1 MTKQERVLITFGI
14 LIYSLLVI
22 FSYAHV
28 DLNLTLSQNTTALL
42 FIKNMQALGYYNRPL
57 STIIFI
63 LLIIFLFSFFIVNL
77 ILASKKN
84 LTIKYIFTITV
95 LLTAILVFAYP
106 FLSSDIFNYMFD
118 AKIILKYHLNPY
130 THKALDF
137 PADDWIRFMRWTHR
151 YSPYGPVWL
160 LISIVP
166 SLLGFG
172 KFILTILAFKI
183 LVGIFHFANTI
194 IIYRILKKIKSN
206 EVLLGVAFYALNPLF
221 LIEGVVNGH
230 NDVILATSLLLTVYF
245 IVYKKVNLSTF
256 IMAIGFLIKYLPV
269 LTLPGLLLLAI
280 KKISIEKFI
289 ILNFIMLLLFTIIVS
304 TFPLTVPF
312 ISKGST
318 QVQFQPWYLFW
329 AIPYISLLGNKKLM
343 LISITLCFGANL
355 RYLPFLYY
363 GEWSQPGTIMFMKII
378 TFIPT
383 IILFPLIIL
392 NKFVRK

>member
-1 MTKQERVLITFGI
+1 MNLSEKI
-14 LIYSLLVI
+14 LIFFGVLAYFLLTVISYS
-22 FSYAHV
+22 YV

-63 LLIIFLFSFFIVNL
+63 LLIIFLFSFFIFNL
-77 ILASKKN
+77 VLASKNK

-118 AKIILKYHLNPY
+118 AKILLHYHLSPY

-137 PADDWIRFMRWTHR
+137 PSDDWIRFMRWTHR
-151 YSPYGPVWL
+151 YSPYGPAWL
-160 LISIVP
+160 LLSIFP
-166 SLLGFG
+166 ALLGFG
-172 KFILTILAFKI
+172 KFILTLLAFKI
-183 LVGIFHFANTI
+183 LAAIFHILNTI
-194 IIYRILKKIKSN
+194 IIYRILKKIKSH

-245 IVYKKVNLSTF
+245 VVYKKVNLSTF

-269 LTLPGLLLLAI
+269 LTLPGLLLIALR
-280 KKISIEKFI
+280 KISIEKFI
-289 ILNFIMLLLFTIIVS
+289 ILNFIMLLLFTIFVS
-304 TFPLTVPF
+304 TFPLTMPF
-312 ISKGST
+312 IPKGST

-329 AIPYISLLGNKKLM
+329 TIPIVALTGNKRLVF
-343 LISITLCFGANL
+343 ISIAICFGAML
-355 RYLPFLYY
+355 RYVPYLYN
-363 GEWSQPGTIMFMKII
+363 GDWSQHGTIEFMKVI
-378 TFIPT
+378 TFLPA
-383 IILFPLIIL
+383 IILFPLIIVYR
-392 NKFVRK
+392 FTRK